1 MEADQKK
8 MKEWSREALA
18 CYLDEVKEVG
28 EKNAPSFYNQSDLS
42 RVKECDLMII
52 GINPGMGC
60 PYSDWSEK
68 NNITSDFLYY
78 GNPCFKGKSNEVV
91 ISELFGKYDKDKNIR
106 GWDLIKKMYSILEKA
121 GKGDV
126 LKHLD
131 KFVMSNMIFFGTLK
145 EKFIPNGIN
154 KIKCAKQTLNL
165 IEILKPKVIL
175 LLGKECRNLFNT
187 VAETKMAAITPD
199 NSVFYCFYNNCH
211 VISIYHTA
219 YFRYYTNENRNIVGK
234 IIGNALD
241 NSLKKISEEEWDSY
255 LAENVKIKA
264 IDLNT
269 KQTLKEKVESGEKLK
284 ETELFKVFKA
294 KINPSSSDSCALFYR
309 GKLLNY
315 EFYTKINESKKY
327 VNSKDTIA
335 IDFLIEG
342 GEYIIRVGTRKNDP
356 NKTREIALAIDGEFR
371 PGNTDVTASYWH
383 VHARNNLS
391 TSNDEMVRIVNELL
405 SKVKAYRD
413 KEYPLK

>member
-1 MEADQKK
+1 
-8 MKEWSREALA
+8 
-18 CYLDEVKEVG
+18 
-28 EKNAPSFYNQSDLS
+28 
-42 RVKECDLMII
+42 
-52 GINPGMGC
+52 
-60 PYSDWSEK
+60 
-68 NNITSDFLYY
+68 
-78 GNPCFKGKSNEVV
+78 
-91 ISELFGKYDKDKNIR
+91 
-106 GWDLIKKMYSILEKA
+106 
-121 GKGDV
+121 
-126 LKHLD
+126 
-131 KFVMSNMIFFGTLK
+131 
-145 EKFIPNGIN
+145 
-154 KIKCAKQTLNL
+154 
-165 IEILKPKVIL
+165 
-175 LLGKECRNLFNT
+175 
-187 VAETKMAAITPD
+187 
-199 NSVFYCFYNNCH
+199 
-211 VISIYHTA
+211 
-219 YFRYYTNENRNIVGK
+219 
-234 IIGNALD
+234 
-241 NSLKKISEEEWDSY
+241 